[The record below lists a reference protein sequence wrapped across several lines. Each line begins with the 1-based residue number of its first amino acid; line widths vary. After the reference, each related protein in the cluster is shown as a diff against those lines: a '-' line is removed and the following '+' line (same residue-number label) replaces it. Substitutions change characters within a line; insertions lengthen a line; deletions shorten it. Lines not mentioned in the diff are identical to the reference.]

1 MEAKD
6 FDLMIIDEV
15 MFWSFLT
22 LGISLNSGDDKIF
35 GARDKDVAREGQCQ
49 ECK

>member
-1 MEAKD
+1 MEANV

-15 MFWSFLT
+15 RFFFLT
-22 LGISLNSGDDKIF
+22 LGISLNSGDDKRF

-49 ECK
+49 KCK